1 MHRKEMKKKNT
12 KNMNDIFNNP
22 QYFEDGEEEVSPIN
36 LDMLRIMCKQYTND
50 ADLGKI
56 IRNLVKQLQNV

>member
-1 MHRKEMKKKNT
+1 
-12 KNMNDIFNNP
+12 MNDIFNNP